1 MFFSAVVLSIL
12 RFYWDLSTETGTGL
26 KSYRQSQMETEEV
39 RCKFKRPLHPWRL
52 AESKGGKKKK
62 KKSEWKSS
70 GKWQHWKIQTLWSA
84 EEPQPSTQ
92 EPAEPSSVWRGPAW
106 QWASLTCSWKAL
118 LLTWRPGQATQLLN
132 IEGKMRCGKWQNL
145 LDGWVKKFQIF
156 GQQGVTVSLTDPQYN
171 TF

>member
-1 MFFSAVVLSIL
+1 MLLL
-12 RFYWDLSTETGTGL
+12 RFKYRDRNRAQKVVKATDKVKWKLKRWDANLNGRFTREDWL
-26 KSYRQSQMETEEV
+26 K
-39 RCKFKRPLHPWRL
+39 
-52 AESKGGKKKK
+52 AKGVKKKKK